1 MFKVVLV
8 ETEGEE
14 NIGAIARI
22 MMNFSFRELI
32 LVSPRCNHL
41 SKNALNYAVH
51 AKSILENAKI
61 VENISDVIS
70 DCELSIAFT
79 KRIGQFRRKDL
90 TSYNIGEFLKGYKN
104 VALVFG
110 NEKYGLKSEDIDM
123 CDLICHIPSSEEFP
137 SLNLSHSVGVICYE
151 IYKSNIFSE
160 KNENL
165 ATKEEINSV
174 LDKTI
179 SFLHYLDYFKN
190 TSDKRLKNYL
200 SKLLHRIKPE
210 KGDIVIL
217 SNLVD
222 RITGIV
228 KRISSK
234 N

>member
-1 MFKVVLV
+1 MFKIVLV

-22 MMNFSFRELI
+22 MMNFSFKELI

-41 SKNALNYAVH
+41 SNNAVNYAVH
-51 AKSILENAKI
+51 AKKILENANI
-61 VENISDVIS
+61 VENISEVLS
-70 DCELSIAFT
+70 NCKLSIAFT

-90 TSYNIGEFLKGYKN
+90 TSYEIGSFLKGYEN
-104 VALVFG
+104 VALIFG
-110 NEKYGLKSEDIDM
+110 NEKYGLKNEDIEK

-151 IYKSNIFSE
+151 IYKNQIFSE

-165 ATKEEINSV
+165 ATKEEIDSV
-174 LDKTI
+174 LNSFI

-190 TSDKRLKNYL
+190 TKDTRLKNYL
-200 SKLLHRIKPE
+200 NKLLHRIKPE
-210 KGDIVIL
+210 KGDIIIL
-217 SNLVD
+217 GNLID
-222 RITGIV
+222 RIQGIV